1 MRNLHPHISLLLIP
15 VHIVWVSSMF
25 FVNINLLTICSII
38 LFWIIIGGIGL
49 EIGFHRTLSHKQF
62 AIHPFIEKF
71 ICLLACYSMN
81 GSPTFWRAMHN
92 GYHHPY
98 SDTKRDFHTPKF
110 NGKFMAY
117 VGYINKLDKLK
128 YLGCKDMISDPFYK
142 FINYY
147 YIVIL
152 WSTIILVGLISIDL
166 MFILVSAMVLCYHQT
181 AMVNTL
187 CHSSSLGY
195 RNFETKDESRNIQ
208 WLAYF
213 TFGQS
218 LHNNHHAFPAKAN
231 YASENYEVDP
241 GYTLSKLIGFKERT

>member
-1 MRNLHPHISLLLIP
+1 MKKLHPHLSLLLIP
-15 VHIVWVSSMF
+15 IHIVWIASIF
-25 FVNINLLTICSII
+25 LAEINWQAIVAII
-38 LFWIIIGGIGL
+38 LLWIIIGGIGL
-49 EIGFHRTLSHKQF
+49 EIGFHRTLSQKQF
-62 AIHPFIEKF
+62 TITPFTEKC

-98 SDTKRDFHTPKF
+98 SDTKRDFHSPKF

-117 VGYINKLDKLK
+117 VGYINNLDKLK
-128 YLGCKDMISDPFYK
+128 YLGCKDIIGDPFYK
-142 FINYY
+142 FVNHY
-147 YIVIL
+147 YILIL
-152 WSTIILVGLISIDL
+152 WLTLVISGLISIDL
-166 MFILVSAMVLCYHQT
+166 LFILVSAMILCYHQT

-187 CHSSSLGY
+187 CHGGNLGY
-195 RNFETKDESRNIQ
+195 RNFETKDESKNIQ

-231 YASENYEVDP
+231 YANGNHEIDP
-241 GYTLSKLIGFKERT
+241 GYILSKLIRFKERL